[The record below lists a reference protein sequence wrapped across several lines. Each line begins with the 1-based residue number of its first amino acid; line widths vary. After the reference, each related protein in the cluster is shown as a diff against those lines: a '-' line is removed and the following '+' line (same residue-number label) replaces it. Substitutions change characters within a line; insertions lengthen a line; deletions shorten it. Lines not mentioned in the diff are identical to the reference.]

1 MRNWHTWMV
10 RKGDGR
16 YNWSYA
22 DADWLLL
29 IREIPRMGSSA
40 PARILLLVLLLGAA
54 CQQPAPTADA
64 QAEALNLLRTA
75 DSSLQ
80 AAITAR
86 DLEATT
92 AFYADD
98 AVIMPLA
105 KPGATGRDAVRDE
118 WAHNF
123 GIPGFNSTMTLAAVD
138 VSQDGTMG
146 VTRGTYATSM
156 KAPDGAPIVER
167 GKWVSVWRRVSGGP
181 WRITVDIF
189 NTDSLPPDHQ
199 ASTADGHDH

>member
-1 MRNWHTWMV
+1 M
-10 RKGDGR
+10 
-16 YNWSYA
+16 S
-22 DADWLLL
+22 
-29 IREIPRMGSSA
+29 SSA
-40 PARILLLVLLLGAA
+40 PAWILLLALFLGAA
-54 CQQPAPTADA
+54 CQQPTPAANAQADA
-64 QAEALNLLRTA
+64 LRSLRAA

-92 AFYADD
+92 AFYSDD
-98 AVIMPLA
+98 AVILPLA
-105 KPGATGRDAVRDE
+105 KPGATGRDAIREE

-123 GIPGFNSTMTLAAVD
+123 GIPGFVNTMTLAAVD

-146 VTRGTYATSM
+146 VTRGTYAANM
-156 KAPDGAPIVER
+156 KAPDGASIVER
-167 GKWVSVWRRVSGGP
+167 GKWVSIWRRVSGGP

-199 ASTADGHDH
+199 ASTADGHNH